1 MCLHLTGLQNLKQ
14 QVQEQEQWPGGGIG
28 LRRRHSLKDGTGLTT
43 SAAGISVMVL
53 ESPHC
58 LLKGVYD
65 LASRELYF
73 LDSAMTDH
81 ERKHSLI

>member
-1 MCLHLTGLQNLKQ
+1 MCLYLTGLQNLKQ
-14 QVQEQEQWPGGGIG
+14 QVQEQEQWPEGEIC
-28 LRRRHSLKDGTGLTT
+28 LRRRHGVKDGAGLTT
-43 SAAGISVMVL
+43 LAAGISVMVL

-73 LDSAMTDH
+73 LDNAMTDH